1 MRKIDKY
8 KELFHKV
15 IFERRYTCQDEFGWP
30 DDEKRKFE
38 FYFRVSKVF
47 TLSGIV
53 WRVDVPDFTTHDI
66 DKFTAIWRA
75 IKHVHEDGPRYYRLK
90 EELYRKGIMKQL

>member
-1 MRKIDKY
+1 MRKIDKH

-15 IFERRYTCQDEFGWP
+15 IFERKYTCHDEFGWP
-30 DDEKRKFE
+30 DDKRHEFE
-38 FYFRVSKVF
+38 FYFKVSRVF

-53 WRVDVPDFTTHDI
+53 YRVEVPDFIAHDK
-66 DKFTAIWRA
+66 DKFTAVWRA

-90 EELYRKGIMKQL
+90 DELYRKGIMKQL

>member
-1 MRKIDKY
+1 MRKIYKH
-8 KELFHKV
+8 KELLHKV
-15 IFERRYTCQDEFGWP
+15 LCEWRYTCQDEFGWP
-30 DDEKRKFE
+30 DDKRHEFE
-38 FYFRVSKVF
+38 FYFKVSRVF

-53 WRVDVPDFTTHDI
+53 YRVEVPDFTAHDK
-66 DKFTAIWRA
+66 DKFTAVWRA